1 MDKEK
6 LIQRLMETFLGEL
19 EEHTRALN
27 EGLLALEKG
36 PAELE
41 RASMPFGIVVRFG
54 TQPDRM

>member
-27 EGLLALEKG
+27 EGLLALEKRSAG
-36 PAELE
+36 LTRAEVVKTLF
-41 RASMPFGIVVRFG
+41 RAAHSL
-54 TQPDRM
+54 